1 MNSYFPGLLMFSIQ
15 PTIHSYP
22 LQPKVQPLR
31 HKYPIY
37 LLMSMFDLMNL
48 CKNILLCICMFLIQS
63 PLLPTP
69 TLCLE
74 CPRYVFMSIFDFMN
88 LCKNILLCICIFLI
102 QSTPP
107 THPHPV
113 SRVSQGNAEF
123 LLFWPCS
130 VFRIAPT
137 GLSLYVNTQRPRQTS
152 RMWKSGL
159 LQFKT

>member
-1 MNSYFPGLLMFSIQ
+1 MFRFMFMFMYPCKKLSLVYVNNWTNTNTNTNTEFMNSYFPGLLMFSIQ

-113 SRVSQGNAEF
+113 SRVS
-123 LLFWPCS
+123 
-130 VFRIAPT
+130 
-137 GLSLYVNTQRPRQTS
+137 
-152 RMWKSGL
+152 
-159 LQFKT
+159 